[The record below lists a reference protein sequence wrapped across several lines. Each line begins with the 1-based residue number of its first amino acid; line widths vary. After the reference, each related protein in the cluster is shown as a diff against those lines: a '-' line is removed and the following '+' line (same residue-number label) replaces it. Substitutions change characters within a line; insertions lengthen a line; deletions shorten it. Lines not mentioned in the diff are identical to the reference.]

1 MKPTESTEGA
11 AGSATRVLAG
21 ENPYLQRVASE
32 DEKSRTADVN
42 RSAQTDDEEAAALA
56 EIAAEKTKRKQRR
69 HRRYAQAFIAAL
81 LAASVVTAVVIYRQ
95 RSTRVE
101 YGRAAN
107 QPRALPPPPNAG
119 TTSGRD
125 NRTEQAL
132 QEMQQLTGENR
143 SARNAQA
150 QATAT
155 QDGAANSG
163 TSTNAPVDAEHP
175 FDMPPNA
182 SDATQNSKTS
192 GKSSPPVS
200 GSTNEQPV

>member
-1 MKPTESTEGA
+1 E
-11 AGSATRVLAG
+11 
-21 ENPYLQRVASE
+21 
-32 DEKSRTADVN
+32 
-42 RSAQTDDEEAAALA
+42 TDDEEAAALA

-69 HRRYAQAFIAAL
+69 HRRFAQAFIAAL

-119 TTSGRD
+119 PTPGRD
-125 NRTEQAL
+125 NRMDQAL

-155 QDGAANSG
+155 RDSAANSDA
-163 TSTNAPVDAEHP
+163 STNAPVDA
-175 FDMPPNA
+175 
-182 SDATQNSKTS
+182 Q
-192 GKSSPPVS
+192 
-200 GSTNEQPV
+200 